1 MILQQYD
8 QAIEWVRRSLAI
20 APDTSIQQLL
30 LTSALALT
38 GRQAEAR
45 EALGRYLSLKG
56 SSKTIAQLR
65 PQHRALSDSPKWL
78 AYSDRLIEG
87 LRKAGMPEE

>member
-1 MILQQYD
+1 MLQQD
-8 QAIEWVRRSLAI
+8 DRAIEWLRKTPAI
-20 APDTSIQQLL
+20 HDLPISQLL

-38 GRQAEAR
+38 GRDAEAR
-45 EALGRYLSLKG
+45 EALKQYLSLKATTT
-56 SSKTIAQLR
+56 KTIAEFR
-65 PQHRALSDSPKWL
+65 PQHRAVSDNPKWL

>member
-1 MILQQYD
+1 MQQQDD

-20 APDTSIQQLL
+20 APDTSIQQAL

-56 SSKTIAQLR
+56 SSKTIAQFR
-65 PQHRALSDSPKWL
+65 PQHRALSDNPKWL